1 MRFSIVILASLL
13 FTAVLTVS
21 CGSPGAPVPPQL
33 ELPRPV
39 SDLHAFRK
47 GNAVQLTWSSPTQT
61 TEHGNLRRR
70 GTMDICRAV
79 GPELKTC
86 GTPPAQLPFQPPP
99 RDATAEQRA
108 QTYTDQLPTNVPS
121 ASTVLITY
129 AISVLNSYGRSAG
142 FSNQVQVPA
151 APTLPPP
158 ANFHAQLTADGVQLS
173 WDPVAAPQDPALR
186 FIYRV
191 FRREHGRREQGP
203 GKDAI
208 AGELP
213 VSAEQSP
220 NLTDRSFEWEK
231 TYDYRLTVVTIVTSG
246 NGAEQ
251 QIEGDDTTPK
261 QVVAHDVSP
270 PATPTGL
277 EAVFSGPGQ
286 KPFIDLVWSPNTEPD
301 LAGYN
306 VYRREDGNEWR
317 KVNSD
322 LVKPPAFR
330 DSDLLP
336 GHAYSYC
343 VSAVDLRGNESDKS
357 QSASQAARSDEQ

>member
-1 MRFSIVILASLL
+1 MRFSKVILASLL
-13 FTAVLTVS
+13 FIALLTVS
-21 CGSPGAPVPPQL
+21 CGSPGPPVPPQL

-47 GNAVQLTWSSPTQT
+47 GNAVRLTWSSPTQT
-61 TEHGNLRRR
+61 TEHGNLRKR
-70 GTMDICRAV
+70 GTVDICRTVAV
-79 GPELKTC
+79 ELETC
-86 GTPPAQLPFQPPP
+86 GTPAAQLPFQPLP

-108 QTYTDQLPTNVPS
+108 QTYTDQLPATSQANS
-121 ASTVLITY
+121 ASLITY
-129 AISVLNSYGRSAG
+129 AVSILNSYGRTAG

-158 ANFHAQLTADGVQLS
+158 SNFHAHLTADGVQLS
-173 WDPVAAPQDPALR
+173 WDPVAAPQDPTLLR
-186 FIYRV
+186 FVYRV
-191 FRREHGRREQGP
+191 FRREQGG

-213 VSAEQSP
+213 VSAEPSP
-220 NLTDRSFEWEK
+220 TLTDRSFAWEK

-246 NGAEQ
+246 KGAEQ
-251 QIEGDDTTPK
+251 QIEGDDTTAV
-261 QVVAHDVSP
+261 QVVAHDVFP

-277 EAVFSGPGQ
+277 QAVFSGPGQ
-286 KPFIDLVWSPNTEPD
+286 KPFIDLVWGPNTEPD

-306 VYRREDGNEWR
+306 VYRREDESEWR
-317 KVNSD
+317 KINSN

-330 DSDLLP
+330 DTDILP
-336 GHAYSYC
+336 GHTYSYS

-357 QSASQAARSDEQ
+357 QSASQAARSAEQ